1 MNDIRTISAI
11 IRRDEAAISDI
22 IKKYSKL
29 LWSVSGA
36 VLNNIGSTQDVEEC
50 VADTFIYLWQHP
62 DKYDPKRGK
71 LKTWLSIIARTQAL
85 NRYREIARRNT
96 VPLEDSDF
104 IDHLGIV
111 DVILE
116 EETRRTLIAT
126 INTLGQPDREILI
139 RRYYYEQKP
148 NEIALAL
155 NMSVKQIDNRLYQTK
170 QKVRKALSN

>member
-1 MNDIRTISAI
+1 M
-11 IRRDEAAISDI
+11 
-22 IKKYSKL
+22 
-29 LWSVSGA
+29 
-36 VLNNIGSTQDVEEC
+36 
-50 VADTFIYLWQHP
+50 
-62 DKYDPKRGK
+62 
-71 LKTWLSIIARTQAL
+71 